1 MPTSDADIVRR
12 SRAGDGQAFADLVSR
27 YTGLVHATILA
38 TIHDRDAAEDLAQ
51 DTFCRAY
58 ESIGDLRQPERLGPW
73 LGQMARRTALGWR
86 RREHQRL
93 PVELAG
99 DPVASRTS
107 LPADQDLVERGTRGA
122 LWEALDR
129 LDAEDRQLVLL
140 RHVEDCSYREIG
152 RFLGIPA
159 ATAFFRL
166 RRCERHLGQ
175 DLARRLG
182 EEQALGAAD
191 RARLRNR
198 VVAALDLPAQRP
210 EPATHLAAEA
220 RPEILHHM
228 AEENLAR
235 PAVSEELEL
244 VRLSDFARPGAARG
258 IARTRLG
265 VEARVAGDLTRDRF
279 LHPSRLEYPVH
290 FVFGGGAVLNPV
302 DGLQVEVVPKEL
314 EQLRRYL
321 AGGGLLYLEGTGPF
335 LAQMAAALRQI
346 APPGSRLAQVP
357 FDHPPYRAAYPFGSG
372 FRARAAG
379 PRHRLARNGTTPLRA
394 ARPTGTRSSIPTCPG
409 TCGGSSRRA
418 R

>member
-1 MPTSDADIVRR
+1 MPATDADLVRR

-73 LGQMARRTALGWR
+73 LGQIARRTALGWR

-99 DPVASRTS
+99 DPVAGRTP
-107 LPADQDLVERGTRGA
+107 LPPDQDLIERETRGA

-140 RHVEDCSYREIG
+140 RHLEDCSYREIG

-175 DLARRLG
+175 DLARHLG

-198 VVAALDLPAQRP
+198 VVAALALPLLPRGRADGAALQPPRAVP
-210 EPATHLAAEA
+210 PVLVSVGKVAVPVALLVSAGLHLAGVSLASLAGGA
-220 RPEILHHM
+220 RD
-228 AEENLAR
+228 AF
-235 PAVSEELEL
+235 
-244 VRLSDFARPGAARG
+244 VRLSPGGPPSGAAP
-258 IARTRLG
+258 AH
-265 VEARVAGDLTRDRF
+265 RF
-279 LHPSRLEYPVH
+279 P
-290 FVFGGGAVLNPV
+290 
-302 DGLQVEVVPKEL
+302 
-314 EQLRRYL
+314 
-321 AGGGLLYLEGTGPF
+321 
-335 LAQMAAALRQI
+335 
-346 APPGSRLAQVP
+346 
-357 FDHPPYRAAYPFGSG
+357 
-372 FRARAAG
+372 AAG
-379 PRHRLARNGTTPLRA
+379 PGVGLLPLPASPA
-394 ARPTGTRSSIPTCPG
+394 AS
-409 TCGGSSRRA
+409 A
-418 R
+418 